1 MFRNLR
7 LKKDPPRVAVAA
19 DPGALSLAQLVG
31 AADVPI
37 ALRTVNS
44 LPEPARQRIYRGL
57 LPPSLLARLDLNPI
71 TWKPRGGTH
80 MVVLRALPESGV
92 VNLTVLASDDPNDPA
107 VTIELADNGLNGIDL
122 NLLLLNDSSAER
134 FGTDFDETGQ
144 PTYFGTVRRNRAE
157 EARAMA
163 AGLAPGQI
171 RASLGASKL
180 VVHQIDAFLGFL
192 GHQALFL
199 EPLTYASA
207 WVFERRGFA
216 YVRGHKLMQDIDKE
230 FQPGGCLHAALDG
243 STPFRQP
250 EQWRTVRGRAWAVHD
265 GVLEVM
271 GQTWN
276 NLRMVKQVG
285 RMAGVETAVGVVY

>member
-1 MFRNLR
+1 MFRSLR
-7 LKKDPPRVAVAA
+7 LKKDPPKVEVAP
-19 DPGALSLAQLVG
+19 DPGALSLARLVG

-37 ALRTVNS
+37 SLRTVNT
-44 LPEPARQRIYRGL
+44 LPEPARERIYRGL
-57 LPPSLLARLDLNPI
+57 LPPSLLARLDLNPV
-71 TWKPRGGTH
+71 TWKARAGTH
-80 MVVLRALPESGV
+80 RVVLKAAAETGV
-92 VNLTVLASDDPNDPA
+92 VNLTVLASDDPNDA
-107 VTIELADNGLNGIDL
+107 ALTIELADNGLNGIDL
-122 NLLLLNDSSAER
+122 NLLLLNDSSSER
-134 FGTDFDETGQ
+134 FGTDFDAGGQ
-144 PTYFGTVRRNRAE
+144 ATYFGTVRRNLAE

-163 AGLAPGQI
+163 AGLAPGQV

-180 VVHQIDAFLGFL
+180 VVHQIDAFLAFL
-192 GHQALFL
+192 GHQAYFL

-216 YVRGHKLMQDIDKE
+216 YVRGHKLMQDIDAE
-230 FQPGGCLHAALDG
+230 FQPGGRLHAALDA

-265 GVLEVM
+265 GVLAAL

-285 RMAGVETAVGVVY
+285 RTAAVDTATGVEY